1 MLRRSFTLLLVAL
14 AALAVGACGNKES
27 RTLHADT
34 EGEYIDVG
42 PMKYQVQISRLLNPN
57 DPEDRGYLIDL
68 PSGESLGADDEWFAV
83 FMRVENGSEDAGPV
97 ADKYEIVD
105 TQENRYTPIQMGPKN
120 VFAYRAG
127 TLGAHQVLPFSS
139 SPAGQNSIQGAM
151 LLFKIPVE
159 NFANRPLELRINPPA
174 GAGTDVGTVD
184 LDV

>member
-1 MLRRSFTLLLVAL
+1 MLRRSLTLLLVAL

-97 ADKYEIVD
+97 ADNYEIVD

-120 VFAYRAG
+120 VFAYRPAVLQPKDILPLPSSAAAEG
-127 TLGAHQVLPFSS
+127 T
-139 SPAGQNSIQGAM
+139 IQGSM
-151 LLFKIPVE
+151 LLFKIPVA
-159 NFANRPLELRINPPA
+159 NFQNRPLELQIPSPQ
-174 GAGTDVGTVD
+174 GGGETGTVD

>member
-1 MLRRSFTLLLVAL
+1 
-14 AALAVGACGNKES
+14 
-27 RTLHADT
+27 
-34 EGEYIDVG
+34 
-42 PMKYQVQISRLLNPN
+42 
-57 DPEDRGYLIDL
+57 
-68 PSGESLGADDEWFAV
+68 
-83 FMRVENGSEDAGPV
+83 
-97 ADKYEIVD
+97 
-105 TQENRYTPIQMGPKN
+105 MGPKN

-159 NFANRPLELRINPPA
+159 NFANRPLELRINPPP